1 MLTLRQVPVDST
13 TAMHAIPGTLARMDD
28 LIPLHDGVVT
38 RAELHTMGMTY
49 HEVEAQLAARRWQAV
64 GPLVV
69 VTHNG
74 PLTRAQQLWVA
85 VLNAGDPAALAGRS
99 AAEHAGLQG
108 WSSPLVHV
116 VVPRGRHVPKLP
128 TSRVDIRVHESRR
141 FGAEDV
147 HPTRTPP
154 QTRIARSVVDAATW
168 TRNARS
174 ACGLLAAAVQQR
186 LTTAEA
192 LTAELDAAGRIRHHS
207 LLRRMAVDI
216 GGGAHA
222 VSETD
227 FTNLCRRYGLPEPER
242 QVVRTEAGGR
252 RRYLDNVLR
261 GPDGREVVVEVDGAL
276 HLLPTTYWDDMSRD
290 NELVIDGR
298 RRLRFPTVAMW
309 VDADRVAAQL
319 ARALGLP
326 VPAKCQ
332 SLPRS

>member
-1 MLTLRQVPVDST
+1 
-13 TAMHAIPGTLARMDD
+13 MHD
-28 LIPLHDGVVT
+28 LIRFRDGVVT
-38 RAELHTMGMTY
+38 RAELHEMGMTY
-49 HEVEAQLAARRWQAV
+49 HEVGAQLRARRWQAL

-74 PLTRAQQLWVA
+74 PLTRAQALWVA
-85 VLNAGDPAALAGRS
+85 VLNAGRPAAIAGRT
-99 AAEHAGLQG
+99 AAEHAGLTG
-108 WSSPLVHV
+108 WASPLIHI
-116 VVPRGRHVPKLP
+116 VVPRGRHVPVLP
-128 TSRVDIRVHESRR
+128 AAVGAIRVHESRR
-141 FGAEDV
+141 FDTDDV

-154 QTRIARSVVDAATW
+154 QTRIARSVVDAASW

-186 LTTAEA
+186 LTTADA
-192 LTAELDAAGRIRHHS
+192 LHSELDAAGRIRHHK

-227 FTNLCRRYGLPEPER
+227 FTDLCRRYGLPEPER

-252 RRYLDNVLR
+252 RRYLDNVMR

-276 HLLPTTYWDDMSRD
+276 HLLPRTYWDDMSRD
-290 NELVIDGR
+290 NELVIDGKVK
-298 RRLRFPTVAMW
+298 LRFPTVAMW
-309 VDADRVAAQL
+309 VAADEVAWQV

-326 VPAKCQ
+326 TPAKCQ
-332 SLPRS
+332 HLPRS